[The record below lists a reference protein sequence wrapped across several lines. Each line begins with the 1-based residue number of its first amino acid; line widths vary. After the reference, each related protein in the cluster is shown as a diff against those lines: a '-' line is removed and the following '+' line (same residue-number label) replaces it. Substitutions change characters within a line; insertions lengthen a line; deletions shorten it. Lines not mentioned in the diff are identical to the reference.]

1 MPSRDEDNIVDKAI
15 GNPAFDQLFGYHIFF
30 RRAAIPVILFLLG
43 LFSYTL
49 IDSLFSMSSDT
60 NLTIS
65 FVIVGLSLGP
75 ILNLERYLGVLLSKK
90 WVLTGPVSAEQVKN

>member
-1 MPSRDEDNIVDKAI
+1 MPSRDEENIVDKAI

-49 IDSLFSMSSDT
+49 IDSLFSISSDT

-75 ILNLERYLGVLLSKK
+75 ILNLERYIGVLLSKK
-90 WVLTGPVSAEQVKN
+90 

>member
-49 IDSLFSMSSDT
+49 IDSLFSINSDT

-75 ILNLERYLGVLLSKK
+75 ILNLERYIGVLLSKK
-90 WVLTGPVSAEQVKN
+90 

>member
-1 MPSRDEDNIVDKAI
+1 MPARDEDNIVDKAI

-49 IDSLFSMSSDT
+49 IDSLFSISSDT

-75 ILNLERYLGVLLSKK
+75 ILNLERYIGFLLSKK
-90 WVLTGPVSAEQVKN
+90 

>member
-1 MPSRDEDNIVDKAI
+1 MPSRDEENIVDKAI

-30 RRAAIPVILFLLG
+30 RRAAIPVMLFLIG
-43 LFSYTL
+43 IFSYSL
-49 IDSLFSMSSDT
+49 IDALFNISSDT

-75 ILNLERYLGVLLSKK
+75 ILNLERYMGFLLSKK
-90 WVLTGPVSAEQVKN
+90 

>member
-1 MPSRDEDNIVDKAI
+1 MPSRDEDNIVYKAI

-75 ILNLERYLGVLLSKK
+75 ILNLE
-90 WVLTGPVSAEQVKN
+90 PVSYTHLTLPTIYSV

>member
-49 IDSLFSMSSDT
+49 IDSLFSISSDT

-75 ILNLERYLGVLLSKK
+75 ILNLERYIVVLLSKK
-90 WVLTGPVSAEQVKN
+90 

>member
-1 MPSRDEDNIVDKAI
+1 MPSRDEENIVDKAI

-49 IDSLFSMSSDT
+49 IDSLVSISSDT

-75 ILNLERYLGVLLSKK
+75 ILNLERYMGVLLSKK
-90 WVLTGPVSAEQVKN
+90 

>member
-49 IDSLFSMSSDT
+49 IDSLFSISSDT
-60 NLTIS
+60 NLTSS

-75 ILNLERYLGVLLSKK
+75 ILNLERYIGVLLSKK
-90 WVLTGPVSAEQVKN
+90 

>member
-1 MPSRDEDNIVDKAI
+1 MPSRDEENIVDKAI

-49 IDSLFSMSSDT
+49 IDSLFSISSDT

-75 ILNLERYLGVLLSKK
+75 ILNLERYMGVLLSKK
-90 WVLTGPVSAEQVKN
+90 

>member
-15 GNPAFDQLFGYHIFF
+15 DNPAFDQLFGYHIFF

-49 IDSLFSMSSDT
+49 IDSLFSISSDT

-75 ILNLERYLGVLLSKK
+75 ILNLERYIGVLLSKK
-90 WVLTGPVSAEQVKN
+90 

>member
-1 MPSRDEDNIVDKAI
+1 MPSRDEENIVDKAI

-75 ILNLERYLGVLLSKK
+75 ILNMERYIGVLLSKK
-90 WVLTGPVSAEQVKN
+90 

>member
-1 MPSRDEDNIVDKAI
+1 MPVRDEENIVDKAI

-30 RRAAIPVILFLLG
+30 RRAAIPVLLFLLG
-43 LFSYTL
+43 LLSYTI
-49 IDSLFSMSSDT
+49 IDSLFTFSSDT
-60 NLTIS
+60 ILTIS

-90 WVLTGPVSAEQVKN
+90 